1 MEEKTINFGEAL
13 ADYVSGLDYGSI
25 IHYQEIERITKQR
38 RGAEKYYRYIA
49 KAKRI
54 LEDRGKMIR
63 SIGRGDYQILYP
75 GDYSGAY
82 AREVRLA
89 RKKIRHGG
97 RIIRG
102 APISAMSTQELQEFN
117 RVQDFHTSL
126 EARISGAYVTV
137 KRLIGRNNH
146 PLSPDNVQKG
156 VTTTQ

>member
-25 IHYQEIERITKQR
+25 IHYQEIERIVKQR
-38 RGAEKYYRYIA
+38 RGAERYYRYIA

-54 LEDRGKMIR
+54 LEDRGKMIK

-89 RKKIRHGG
+89 RKKIHHGG
-97 RIIRG
+97 RIIQG
-102 APISAMSTQELQEFN
+102 APVNSMSAQELQEFN
-117 RVQDFHTSL
+117 RVQDFHATL
-126 EARISGAYVTV
+126 EARISGDYVTV
-137 KRLIGRNNH
+137 KRLLRRDSH

-156 VTTTQ
+156 ANT